1 MKNKIKK
8 ILLLGMTAMFT
19 AGAAGTAV
27 ISCPVWADEA
37 EQNSETAEEPKAEDA
52 AVEEKIADQT
62 DDKTEN
68 TDLKTVEHP
77 RMSAYSIRRFS
88 IVKDGEEVFQIKQE
102 PADYKMDFDYWEIT
116 NPYDETA
123 TVNTE
128 NMYEMFGV
136 LAAFDLSNGVDAA
149 NTDTGLDNTKTYFT
163 VDFVNTV
170 NDDTAKETQ
179 DADATATILIGN
191 TDENGDYYACV
202 KGYEEAVYLLSKE
215 SVNSLLELKP
225 FNLILK
231 IPALV
236 NIDTLDS
243 VDMSIG
249 KKTYTMKLDGSDY
262 KFGKKTVK
270 KEKFTELYQA
280 LQSIMLDSE
289 VEETKDAADKE
300 EVLTVT
306 FHRNT
311 EEAPE
316 ITLKYFAF
324 DLSNGVDAA
333 NTDTGLDNT
342 KTYFT
347 VDFVNTVNDDTAK
360 ETQDADATA
369 TILIGNTDENGDYYA
384 CVKGYEEAVYLLSK
398 ESVNSLLELKPFNL
412 ILKIP
417 ALVNIDTLDSVDMSI
432 GKKTYTM
439 KLDGSDYKFGKKT
452 VKKEKFTELYQ
463 ALQSIM
469 LDSEVEETKDAAD
482 KEEVLTVT
490 FHRNTEE
497 APEIT
502 LKYFAYDDTYDSLE
516 INGTERFLVKA
527 EDVDALVKQI
537 KKAF

>member
-52 AVEEKIADQT
+52 AVEEEIADQT

-116 NPYDETA
+116 NPYDEIA

-136 LAAFDLSNGVDAA
+136 LAAFDLSNGVDVA

-249 KKTYTMKLDGSDY
+249 KKT
-262 KFGKKTVK
+262 
-270 KEKFTELYQA
+270 
-280 LQSIMLDSE
+280 
-289 VEETKDAADKE
+289 
-300 EVLTVT
+300 
-306 FHRNT
+306 
-311 EEAPE
+311 
-316 ITLKYFAF
+316 
-324 DLSNGVDAA
+324 
-333 NTDTGLDNT
+333 
-342 KTYFT
+342 
-347 VDFVNTVNDDTAK
+347 
-360 ETQDADATA
+360 
-369 TILIGNTDENGDYYA
+369 
-384 CVKGYEEAVYLLSK
+384 
-398 ESVNSLLELKPFNL
+398 
-412 ILKIP
+412 
-417 ALVNIDTLDSVDMSI
+417 
-432 GKKTYTM
+432 
-439 KLDGSDYKFGKKT
+439 

>member
-37 EQNSETAEEPKAEDA
+37 EKDLETAEETTAEA
-52 AVEEKIADQT
+52 EEETIDQT
-62 DDKTEN
+62 EDKTEN

-116 NPYDETA
+116 NPYDEIA

-136 LAAFDLSNGVDAA
+136 LVDFDLSNGVDAA
-149 NTDTGLDNTKTYFT
+149 DADTGLDKTQTYFT

-170 NDDTAKETQ
+170 NDDTARETQ
-179 DADATATILIGN
+179 DADTAATILIGN
-191 TDENGDYYACV
+191 TDDNGDYYACV
-202 KGYEEAVYLLSKE
+202 KGYEDAVYLLPKE

-225 FNLILK
+225 FNLLLK

-243 VDMSIG
+243 VDMNIG
-249 KKTYTMKLDGSDY
+249 KKTYTMKLDGGDY

-280 LQSIMLDSE
+280 IQSVMLDSE
-289 VEETKDAADKE
+289 IEETKDAADKE

-316 ITLKYFAF
+316 VTLKY
-324 DLSNGVDAA
+324 
-333 NTDTGLDNT
+333 
-342 KTYFT
+342 
-347 VDFVNTVNDDTAK
+347 
-360 ETQDADATA
+360 
-369 TILIGNTDENGDYYA
+369 
-384 CVKGYEEAVYLLSK
+384 
-398 ESVNSLLELKPFNL
+398 
-412 ILKIP
+412 
-417 ALVNIDTLDSVDMSI
+417 
-432 GKKTYTM
+432 YT
-439 KLDGSDYKFGKKT
+439 
-452 VKKEKFTELYQ
+452 
-463 ALQSIM
+463 
-469 LDSEVEETKDAAD
+469 
-482 KEEVLTVT
+482 
-490 FHRNTEE
+490 
-497 APEIT
+497 
-502 LKYFAYDDTYDSLE
+502 YDDTYDSVE

>member
-27 ISCPVWADEA
+27 ISCPVWADETEDTA
-37 EQNSETAEEPKAEDA
+37 EDSEAAKETTEDAEGETADQADDTAE
-52 AVEEKIADQT
+52 T
-62 DDKTEN
+62 TE
-68 TDLKTVEHP
+68 LKNVEHP
-77 RMSAYSIRRFS
+77 RMSTYSIRRFS

-116 NPYDETA
+116 NPYDEIA

-136 LAAFDLSNGVDAA
+136 LVDFDLSNGVDAA
-149 NTDTGLDNTKTYFT
+149 DADTGLDKTQTYFT

-170 NDDTAKETQ
+170 NDDNARETQ

-191 TDENGDYYACV
+191 TDDNGDYYACV
-202 KGYEEAVYLLSKE
+202 KGYEDAVYLLSKE

-243 VDMSIG
+243 VDMTIG
-249 KKTYTMKLDGSDY
+249 KKTYTMKLDGGDY

-280 LQSIMLDSE
+280 LQSVMLDSE
-289 VEETKDAADKE
+289 IEETKDAAEK

-316 ITLKYFAF
+316 VNLKY
-324 DLSNGVDAA
+324 
-333 NTDTGLDNT
+333 
-342 KTYFT
+342 
-347 VDFVNTVNDDTAK
+347 
-360 ETQDADATA
+360 
-369 TILIGNTDENGDYYA
+369 
-384 CVKGYEEAVYLLSK
+384 
-398 ESVNSLLELKPFNL
+398 
-412 ILKIP
+412 
-417 ALVNIDTLDSVDMSI
+417 
-432 GKKTYTM
+432 YT
-439 KLDGSDYKFGKKT
+439 
-452 VKKEKFTELYQ
+452 
-463 ALQSIM
+463 
-469 LDSEVEETKDAAD
+469 
-482 KEEVLTVT
+482 
-490 FHRNTEE
+490 
-497 APEIT
+497 
-502 LKYFAYDDTYDSLE
+502 YDDTYDSVE
-516 INGTERFLVKA
+516 INGTERFLVKS

>member
-19 AGAAGTAV
+19 AGAAGTAA

-37 EQNSETAEEPKAEDA
+37 EKDSETAEEETS
-52 AVEEKIADQT
+52 DQT

-77 RMSAYSIRRFS
+77 RMSSYSIRRFS
-88 IVKDGEEVFQIKQE
+88 IIKDGKEVFKIKQE

-116 NPYDETA
+116 NPYDEIT

-136 LAAFDLSNGVDAA
+136 LASFDFSNGVDAA
-149 NTDTGLDNTKTYFT
+149 DTDTGLDDTKTYFT

-191 TDENGDYYACV
+191 TNEDGDYYVCV

-249 KKTYTMKLDGSDY
+249 KKTYTMKLDDGNY

-270 KEKFTELYQA
+270 KEKFTELYQE
-280 LQSIMLDSE
+280 LQGVMLDSE
-289 VEETKDAADKE
+289 IEEIKDAADKE
-300 EVLTVT
+300 EVLSVI

-311 EEAPE
+311 EKAPE
-316 ITLKYFAF
+316 VTLKY
-324 DLSNGVDAA
+324 
-333 NTDTGLDNT
+333 
-342 KTYFT
+342 
-347 VDFVNTVNDDTAK
+347 
-360 ETQDADATA
+360 
-369 TILIGNTDENGDYYA
+369 
-384 CVKGYEEAVYLLSK
+384 
-398 ESVNSLLELKPFNL
+398 
-412 ILKIP
+412 
-417 ALVNIDTLDSVDMSI
+417 
-432 GKKTYTM
+432 YT
-439 KLDGSDYKFGKKT
+439 
-452 VKKEKFTELYQ
+452 
-463 ALQSIM
+463 
-469 LDSEVEETKDAAD
+469 
-482 KEEVLTVT
+482 
-490 FHRNTEE
+490 
-497 APEIT
+497 
-502 LKYFAYDDTYDSLE
+502 YDDTYDSLE
-516 INGTERFLVKA
+516 INGTERFLVKT
-527 EDVDALVKQI
+527 EDVNALVKQI

>member
-19 AGAAGTAV
+19 AGTAGTAV
-27 ISCPVWADEA
+27 ISCPVWADETEDAA
-37 EQNSETAEEPKAEDA
+37 EESEAAEETTTGDAGDETADKAEDTA
-52 AVEEKIADQT
+52 ET
-62 DDKTEN
+62 TE
-68 TDLKTVEHP
+68 LKNVEHP
-77 RMSAYSIRRFS
+77 RMSTYSIRSFS

-116 NPYDETA
+116 NPYDEIA

-136 LAAFDLSNGVDAA
+136 LVDFDLSNGVDAA
-149 NTDTGLDNTKTYFT
+149 DADTGLDKTQTYFT

-170 NDDTAKETQ
+170 NDDTARETQ
-179 DADATATILIGN
+179 DADAAATILIGN
-191 TDENGDYYACV
+191 TDYNGDYYACV
-202 KGYEEAVYLLSKE
+202 KGYEDAVYLLPKE

-225 FNLILK
+225 FNLLLK

-243 VDMSIG
+243 VDMNIG
-249 KKTYTMKLDGSDY
+249 KKTYTMKLDGGDY

-280 LQSIMLDSE
+280 IQSVMLDSE
-289 VEETKDAADKE
+289 IEETKDAADKE

-316 ITLKYFAF
+316 VTLKY
-324 DLSNGVDAA
+324 
-333 NTDTGLDNT
+333 
-342 KTYFT
+342 
-347 VDFVNTVNDDTAK
+347 
-360 ETQDADATA
+360 
-369 TILIGNTDENGDYYA
+369 
-384 CVKGYEEAVYLLSK
+384 
-398 ESVNSLLELKPFNL
+398 
-412 ILKIP
+412 
-417 ALVNIDTLDSVDMSI
+417 
-432 GKKTYTM
+432 YT
-439 KLDGSDYKFGKKT
+439 
-452 VKKEKFTELYQ
+452 
-463 ALQSIM
+463 
-469 LDSEVEETKDAAD
+469 
-482 KEEVLTVT
+482 
-490 FHRNTEE
+490 
-497 APEIT
+497 
-502 LKYFAYDDTYDSLE
+502 YDDTYDSVE

>member
-52 AVEEKIADQT
+52 AVEEEIADQT

-102 PADYKMDFDYWEIT
+102 P
-116 NPYDETA
+116 

-202 KGYEEAVYLLSKE
+202 KGYEEAVYMLSKE

-236 NIDTLDS
+236 NIDTLGS
-243 VDMSIG
+243 ADMTIG

-316 ITLKYFAF
+316 VTLKY
-324 DLSNGVDAA
+324 
-333 NTDTGLDNT
+333 
-342 KTYFT
+342 
-347 VDFVNTVNDDTAK
+347 
-360 ETQDADATA
+360 
-369 TILIGNTDENGDYYA
+369 
-384 CVKGYEEAVYLLSK
+384 
-398 ESVNSLLELKPFNL
+398 
-412 ILKIP
+412 
-417 ALVNIDTLDSVDMSI
+417 
-432 GKKTYTM
+432 YT
-439 KLDGSDYKFGKKT
+439 
-452 VKKEKFTELYQ
+452 
-463 ALQSIM
+463 
-469 LDSEVEETKDAAD
+469 
-482 KEEVLTVT
+482 
-490 FHRNTEE
+490 
-497 APEIT
+497 
-502 LKYFAYDDTYDSLE
+502 YDDTYDSLE

>member
-52 AVEEKIADQT
+52 AVEEEIADQT

-77 RMSAYSIRRFS
+77 RMSVYSIRRFS

-202 KGYEEAVYLLSKE
+202 KGYEEAVYMLSKE

-236 NIDTLDS
+236 NIDTLGS
-243 VDMSIG
+243 ADMTIG

-270 KEKFTELYQA
+270 KEGAWGT
-280 LQSIMLDSE
+280 LQR
-289 VEETKDAADKE
+289 
-300 EVLTVT
+300 
-306 FHRNT
+306 F
-311 EEAPE
+311 
-316 ITLKYFAF
+316 
-324 DLSNGVDAA
+324 LSFGV
-333 NTDTGLDNT
+333 
-342 KTYFT
+342 Y
-347 VDFVNTVNDDTAK
+347 
-360 ETQDADATA
+360 
-369 TILIGNTDENGDYYA
+369 
-384 CVKGYEEAVYLLSK
+384 GYEEVDDLSRPIKKKDLDVSEARRIFSSRLQREYNASFDSFLKGIGEDIDKIGRTINDEFK
-398 ESVNSLLELKPFNL
+398 ESLENNRKRQKELMAECQNERAILAKLEELQKLVEYLNENVMNVNSL
-412 ILKIP
+412 
-417 ALVNIDTLDSVDMSI
+417 
-432 GKKTYTM
+432 
-439 KLDGSDYKFGKKT
+439 
-452 VKKEKFTELYQ
+452 KER
-463 ALQSIM
+463 I
-469 LDSEVEETKDAAD
+469 
-482 KEEVLTVT
+482 
-490 FHRNTEE
+490 
-497 APEIT
+497 
-502 LKYFAYDDTYDSLE
+502 
-516 INGTERFLVKA
+516 
-527 EDVDALVKQI
+527 
-537 KKAF
+537 